1 MVSPAESAALRL
13 KPCGMPLSKTFALKS
28 GLAAL
33 LSRRTATSV
42 VVKSRPTKLP
52 TMLYVPDDGAVQRM
66 TLFSPD
72 GPGCRSS
79 APGGIGLLPA
89 GLMTD
94 TVGLWTSSGS
104 APLELQTSRAPFLK
118 RIEYGVSAAPRA
130 VS

>member
-13 KPCGMPLSKTFALKS
+13 KACGTFVSKTFALKS
-28 GLAAL
+28 AVAAL
-33 LSRRTATSV
+33 LLRRTATSV
-42 VVKSRPTKLP
+42 VVESRPTKLP

-72 GPGCRSS
+72 GPGCSKS
-79 APGGIGLLPA
+79 PPGGIGLLPA

-104 APLELQTSRAPFLK
+104 APF
-118 RIEYGVSAAPRA
+118 
-130 VS
+130 